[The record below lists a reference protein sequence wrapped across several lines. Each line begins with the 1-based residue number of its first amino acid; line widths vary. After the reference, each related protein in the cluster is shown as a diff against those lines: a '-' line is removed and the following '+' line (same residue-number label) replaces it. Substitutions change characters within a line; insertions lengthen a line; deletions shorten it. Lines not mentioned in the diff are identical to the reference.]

1 MCFASALEVGNNE
14 QNQGGEGGQPA
25 HHWHQRGSRQR
36 RQAEAS
42 GYMAFRRGCSSTTRC
57 GEEEAFSAAATDELK
72 GLAALTAARCSVSD
86 PDHRPCQPVRGL
98 PWTGPRVRLAGCF
111 LEWCRRGPRPCGSE
125 VRRASSG
132 VPSWPVVPGPG
143 ISFFGC
149 HKGALA
155 EGCRSSLPALFL
167 SVSSGPTAA
176 YQRFD
181 ETPSRAR

>member
-1 MCFASALEVGNNE
+1 MRVRSKSGIMSKIR
-14 QNQGGEGGQPA
+14 GRGGQPA

-42 GYMAFRRGCSSTTRC
+42 GYMAFRRGRSSTTRC

-86 PDHRPCQPVRGL
+86 PDYRPASQCGGSP
-98 PWTGPRVRLAGCF
+98 GPDPALAWPAAFSRAADG
-111 LEWCRRGPRPCGSE
+111 GE
-125 VRRASSG
+125 VRPASSG

-143 ISFFGC
+143 ISFFGY

-155 EGCRSSLPALFL
+155 EGCRSSSPALFL
-167 SVSSGPTAA
+167 PVSSGPTAA
-176 YQRFD
+176 YRRFD
-181 ETPSRAR
+181 ETTSRAR